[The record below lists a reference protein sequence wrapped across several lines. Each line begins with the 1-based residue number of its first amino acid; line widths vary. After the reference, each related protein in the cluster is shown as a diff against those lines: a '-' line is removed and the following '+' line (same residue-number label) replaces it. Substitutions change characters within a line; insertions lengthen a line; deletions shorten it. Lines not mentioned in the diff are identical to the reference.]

1 MGWITAKDE
10 KRFTSLGGERR
21 MFQLEKIA
29 CAKVLRWG

>member
-10 KRFTSLGGERR
+10 KRFTSLGGE
-21 MFQLEKIA
+21 KIA